1 MFSLKCHFSRADEQG
16 HMDRAQCCH
25 PRCRSQGTDQH
36 FHPLRS
42 SMSPVLHRVLSVPL
56 CCDGGTLESCFV
68 FPFLLFYL
76 DYTWFFPVTVPTLQ
90 GEGSRVLMV
99 PWRVLVE
106 TLAPV
111 SISPTPQLGHLNL
124 FSILTK
130 NFSICQ
136 VSASLYKELKG
147 RV

>member
-1 MFSLKCHFSRADEQG
+1 MSKGTWTG
-16 HMDRAQCCH
+16 HSAVTHAAGHKKQI
-25 PRCRSQGTDQH
+25 STSY
-36 FHPLRS
+36 PLRG